1 MTNSP
6 RFGVILILALL
17 VAIAAGVYL
26 SQQERSM
33 SFGLWPRFEMDEV
46 EAIEITTRKE
56 SFSLVREQGVWVVR
70 FAGASADT
78 VPIPAD
84 KGKIEG
90 LLAAIAHNRPTQDLG
105 PQAGDGSL
113 YGFNDP
119 AVRILLRSA
128 TKNLHDVQIALGNET
143 PTGAAIHAQCSLAPG
158 SVVLLDANILHQFDK
173 PAEHYF
179 DMRLLDLSS
188 EDAQRVSFTG
198 STGATWSLE
207 RHDDTFVF
215 TSPESL
221 RGGTVS
227 ASEVRLYLHNLS
239 AFNAD
244 SILSGTAA
252 QAAAKSLFSVEV
264 LLLKAT
270 TPLRVEFFTLGD
282 SGQQVFGR
290 SSWHPTGF
298 LVDREKAKNLFR
310 MAFDMQWRGVLN
322 YDSTRVERARI
333 FAVAGNQT
341 LAVNKTD
348 AGWVDPEQGH
358 VVQGI
363 DITLWRL
370 KELRIEAEPETRLV
384 PPAEQRLVL
393 ELFGKDPKP
402 LAVFTFY
409 SDPRLPAGQCW
420 LKPGGEETYYPV
432 GSQIIEDLQGYLPQ
446 RARKPASP
454 VDGVALQR
462 KP

>member
-1 MTNSP
+1 MTNTP

-33 SFGLWPRFEMDEV
+33 SFGMWPRFEMDQVQSIEV
-46 EAIEITTRKE
+46 ATRKE
-56 SFSLVREQGVWVVR
+56 SYSLVREQGVWVVR
-70 FAGASADT
+70 FAGASKDT

-105 PQAGDGSL
+105 PQTGDGTL

-119 AVRILLRSA
+119 AVRIVLRSA
-128 TKNLHDVQIALGNET
+128 VKDLHDVQIVLGNET

-158 SVVLLDANILHQFDK
+158 TVVLLDANVLHQFDK
-173 PAEHYF
+173 PSEHYF
-179 DMRLLDLSS
+179 DVRLLDLSS

-198 STGATWSLE
+198 STGVTWSLE

-215 TSPESL
+215 TKPESL
-221 RGGTVS
+221 RGGSVS

-244 SILSGTAA
+244 SILPGTVA
-252 QAAAKSLFSVEV
+252 QAATKSLFSIEV
-264 LLLKAT
+264 LPLKAT
-270 TPLRVEFFTLGD
+270 TPLRVEFFTRGD
-282 SGQQVFGR
+282 TETQVFGR

-322 YDSTRVERARI
+322 FDSSRVERARI
-333 FAVAGNQT
+333 YAGAGNQT
-341 LAVNKTD
+341 LVVNKTA
-348 AGWVDPEQGH
+348 AGWVEPEQGR

-370 KELRIEAEPETRLV
+370 KELRIEAEPETRLAS
-384 PPAEQRLVL
+384 PAEQRLVL

-402 LAVFTFY
+402 IAVFTFILIPGFPPD
-409 SDPRLPAGQCW
+409 SAGSS
-420 LKPGGEETYYPV
+420 PEERTLT
-432 GSQIIEDLQGYLPQ
+432 ILW
-446 RARKPASP
+446 ARK
-454 VDGVALQR
+454 
-462 KP
+462 